1 MASIFTFD
9 PDPPRV
15 SSPWAAAPPPGRSPK
30 HPFDEDAN
38 NSQIRSSDNEQ
49 HSTLEPTALAA
60 SDFANITRLEAEP
73 QEGPIEYKLHLLLRG
88 RRSFTRLS
96 TRWDSLRSLH
106 PTEYTAPISV
116 GRSVS
121 ESGLLS
127 STPPTTSL
135 RLEQLTTQLLWR
147 LQQSCTH
154 HTSSSTAGI
163 LPHFPDEAKLD
174 SPIVIQRLYPGL
186 EESRGALYEIGVADN
201 GELCGLAQDEM
212 EESLNN
218 LRAMAACLG
227 CRVEVQRM
235 ISVGECEWIENR
247 ATARQQVR
255 KSKLLVAEALVCPDQ
270 HPIEQQGPTNP
281 SGQVSESKSLPD
293 NPHYA
298 TQLRVSLTGATMS
311 GKSSLLGTLSTGTLD
326 NGRGKSRLSLLKHRH
341 EIESGITS
349 SITQEL
355 IGYADQFSPEGA
367 RTSTAVS
374 NYGSTNVSSWA
385 DIHAAAESSANGRL
399 VFLTDSAGHPRF
411 HRTTVR
417 GLVGWDPHYTLLC
430 VPADNTED
438 STGKVGAS
446 PTTKELLGDGAT
458 DLDLSQEQLQLCLTL
473 ELPLIIVITKYDL
486 ATKAGL
492 KGVLSKVLST
502 LKEAGRTGQI
512 IAGAPTSSS
521 DGPSDTVSLDDLQS
535 IQHIAQGFEL
545 TPLSTVPIVLISAV
559 TGSGLN
565 KLHAFLR
572 ELPLPPSPSPAKT
585 GPKTLFH
592 IEDGYGRPAQMSRP
606 DEPTVIGGHVRY
618 GSLNIGDELVLG
630 PYPVDESSD
639 DSDSGSGRH
648 VSRHSPIQKSRSF
661 PGALQKKSTILSS
674 RSGSMQVSEWRRV
687 CVASLRNLRLPVRTL
702 YAGQVGTI
710 GIVPL
715 GPNIT
720 SPAIN
725 RIRKGMVLA
734 NQDEKAHRNIV
745 VRFEGAHA
753 LAADSMSIGSTVV
766 VFVASVRVTCKQ
778 CPCMDCM

>member
-1 MASIFTFD
+1 M
-9 PDPPRV
+9 
-15 SSPWAAAPPPGRSPK
+15 
-30 HPFDEDAN
+30 
-38 NSQIRSSDNEQ
+38 
-49 HSTLEPTALAA
+49 
-60 SDFANITRLEAEP
+60 
-73 QEGPIEYKLHLLLRG
+73 
-88 RRSFTRLS
+88 
-96 TRWDSLRSLH
+96 
-106 PTEYTAPISV
+106 
-116 GRSVS
+116 
-121 ESGLLS
+121 
-127 STPPTTSL
+127 
-135 RLEQLTTQLLWR
+135 
-147 LQQSCTH
+147 
-154 HTSSSTAGI
+154 
-163 LPHFPDEAKLD
+163 
-174 SPIVIQRLYPGL
+174 QRLYPGL
-186 EESRGALYEIGVADN
+186 EESKGALYEVGVADD

-227 CRVEVQRM
+227 CRVDVQRM
-235 ISVGECEWIENR
+235 FSVGECEWIENR
-247 ATARQQVR
+247 CTARQQVM

-270 HPIEQQGPTNP
+270 DLIEQQASANP
-281 SGQVSESKSLPD
+281 SGQASESKSQPD
-293 NPHYA
+293 KPPSA

-355 IGYADQFSPEGA
+355 IGYADQVDAEGF
-367 RTSTAVS
+367 RSCTAVS

-417 GLVGWDPHYTLLC
+417 GLVGWNPHYTLLC
-430 VPADNTED
+430 IPADNAED
-438 STGKVGAS
+438 SSGKVGAS
-446 PTTKELLGDGAT
+446 PTTKELLGDGVAE
-458 DLDLSQEQLQLCLTL
+458 LDLSQEQLQLCLTL

-512 IAGAPTSSS
+512 VAGVSTSKS
-521 DGPSDTVSLDDLQS
+521 DGPSDTVSLDDLHN
-535 IQHIAQGFEL
+535 IQHIAQGFEV
-545 TPLSTVPIVLISAV
+545 TPLSTVPIVLTSAV
-559 TGSGLN
+559 NGNGLN

-572 ELPLPPSPSPAKT
+572 ELPLPPSPSQAGT

-592 IEDGYGRPAQMSRP
+592 IEDWYSRPARMSKA
-606 DEPTVIGGHVRY
+606 DEPTVIGGHLRY
-618 GSLNIGDELVLG
+618 GSLTIGDELVLG
-630 PYPVDESSD
+630 PYPADESSD
-639 DSDSGSGRH
+639 DSDSGGGRH

-661 PGALQKKSTILSS
+661 PGALQKRSSTLSS
-674 RSGSMQVSEWRRV
+674 RAGSMQNVEWRRV
-687 CVASLRNLRLPVRTL
+687 RIASLRNLRLPVRML
-702 YAGQVGTI
+702 HSGQVGTI

-715 GPNIT
+715 GPDIA
-720 SPAIN
+720 SPSVN

-734 NQDEKAHRNIV
+734 NKDEKAHRTIS

-753 LAADSMSIGSTVV
+753 LAADSLSIGSTVV

-778 CPCMDCM
+778 CPRTNCR